1 MGNKRLSDV
10 IDYSKHIEPYRIIEI
25 VSGVGS
31 GKNYWVENTLM
42 QNMRVLLITSRKAK
56 VEETKRAVT
65 ATAIPDAVI
74 SPNEAGRRHSKAAS
88 TKRL

>member
-1 MGNKRLSDV
+1 MESG
-10 IDYSKHIEPYRIIEI
+10 IAFQWIEPINPF
-25 VSGVGS
+25 S
-31 GKNYWVENTLM
+31 
-42 QNMRVLLITSRKAK
+42 K

-88 TKRL
+88 TKWL